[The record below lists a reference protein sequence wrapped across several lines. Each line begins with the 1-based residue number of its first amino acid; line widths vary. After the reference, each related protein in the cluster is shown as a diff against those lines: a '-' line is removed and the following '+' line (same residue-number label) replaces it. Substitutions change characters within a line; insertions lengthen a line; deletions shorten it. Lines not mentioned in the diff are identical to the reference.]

1 MRLKSRSRRN
11 TSPDIVSIYLFE
23 SNDTQ
28 YSTQEAQMNRNKLQ
42 LISRWVEVASSADRN
57 DLYPKDEGFMIRSD
71 LRRGSTAKCGKL

>member
-11 TSPDIVSIYLFE
+11 TSPDIMSIYC
-23 SNDTQ
+23 SSIDTQ